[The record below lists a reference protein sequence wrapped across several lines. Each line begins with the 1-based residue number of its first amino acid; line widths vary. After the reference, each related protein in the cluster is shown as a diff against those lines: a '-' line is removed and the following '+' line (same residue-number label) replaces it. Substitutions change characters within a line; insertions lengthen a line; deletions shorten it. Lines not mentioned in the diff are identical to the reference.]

1 MSTAQ
6 CFNPRIEYKGTSM
19 QSSLNFN
26 ITKTIFHTPPIHE
39 VYGNVTPCYV
49 SCLPTIRRIN
59 AELTTI
65 TPHSHPLTNTFH
77 NRVSAVI
84 TVLYT
89 SRPRALRLAR
99 RVSSRAFFV
108 ASEFP
113 RCLFFLLITLIEPIG
128 RSIIHE

>member
-1 MSTAQ
+1 
-6 CFNPRIEYKGTSM
+6 M

-39 VYGNVTPCYV
+39 IYGNVTPCYV
-49 SCLPTIRRIN
+49 SCSPIIHRIN

-65 TPHSHPLTNTFH
+65 TPHSHPLINAFH

-99 RVSSRAFFV
+99 SVSSRAFCVV
-108 ASEFP
+108 ASGSA
-113 RCLFFLLITLIEPIG
+113 RCFYPCLTQRCVVGLGDFDFHVYGG
-128 RSIIHE
+128 RAERFGNALP